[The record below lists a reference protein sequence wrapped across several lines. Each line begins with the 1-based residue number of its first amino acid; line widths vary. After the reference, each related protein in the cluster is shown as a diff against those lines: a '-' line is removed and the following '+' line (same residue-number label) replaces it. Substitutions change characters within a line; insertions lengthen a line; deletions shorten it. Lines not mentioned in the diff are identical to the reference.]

1 MINSENVTLK
11 NTKISGDSY
20 YQSLRER
27 VFPLLPYTSFF
38 EQVAAIDEQHIE

>member
-1 MINSENVTLK
+1 MKLCK
-11 NTKISGDSY
+11 NYKYSLPVSY